1 MKRTLSKLAA
11 LFVALAALS
20 GSMVSASNLQEVTE
34 KVEAAS
40 QESETTENTAADEP
54 EAAESSDN
62 KEAPADAESTGTTEE
77 PASETETEDG
87 SYNKIPYF
95 AQPTDYL
102 YRAFN
107 DVLNLYV
114 KEHLYDFDRLEVL
127 EKFAYDLIQDHPELY
142 EMLLNTMLGTMDS
155 YSSYHEGGSTFLSV
169 KSPNAGFG
177 IVVKTGGDSIII
189 DKVMRSSPAETAGI
203 QPGDKLIGVMG
214 FDITGLGWN
223 AVSEMMKKTYAY
235 VGAKNDKGKYDDYN
249 PEVTLTVERD
259 GAPLSF
265 TLKKDVVDRDELSY
279 STQKYRDIDVGYI
292 TISSFLGE
300 TLAEDFKALV
310 NDIQSQGIER
320 LIIDLRDNGGGSL
333 DLATSMAELFTNE
346 GDILYYLNN
355 RNLEQPEA
363 VISDNPQKAD
373 FRTISVLV
381 NENTASAA
389 ELMASILRNRA
400 DAVLVGKT
408 TYGKALG
415 QNVFNFVS
423 GSYITITTYEVLDAN
438 GESYNAEGLVPDLVL
453 DNVECLYE
461 FPTDLP
467 VFNHENYKLIVPG
480 EYSEPCLALER
491 RLALI
496 GYLRDQKVD
505 GIWDDSTALALRV
518 FRNRLGVNDDPQTLL
533 DDRTVTQITTVING
547 LKDDT
552 YYEDSQFDVALIY
565 HSSLS
570 QAKRMLPEK
579 DALAKKQKKLI
590 EENNAR
596 LEALADADL

>member
-1 MKRTLSKLAA
+1 MKRTISKLAA
-11 LFVALAALS
+11 LFVAMATLS
-20 GSMVSASNLQEVTE
+20 GSMVYASNLQEVTE

-40 QESETTENTAADEP
+40 QENEQTEAVDS
-54 EAAESSDN
+54 EAAQTEPVTDN
-62 KEAPADAESTGTTEE
+62 KDTSTDTDAAKEGDASTQ
-77 PASETETEDG
+77 ETEADSE

-127 EKFAYDLIQDHPELY
+127 EKFAYDLVRDHPELY
-142 EMLLNTMLGTMDS
+142 EMLLNTLLGTMDS

-189 DKVMRSSPAETAGI
+189 DKVMRSSPADVAGI
-203 QPGDKLIGVMG
+203 QPGDRLIGVMG

-235 VGAKNDKGKYDDYN
+235 VGTKNDKGKYDDYN

-259 GAPLSF
+259 GTPLSF

-292 TISSFLGE
+292 TITSFLGE
-300 TLAEDFKALV
+300 TLADDFKALI
-310 NDIQSQGIER
+310 NDIRSQGIER

-355 RNLEQPEA
+355 RSLEQPEA

-373 FRTISVLV
+373 FRSISVLV

-408 TYGKALG
+408 TFGKALG

-438 GESYNAEGLVPDLVL
+438 GESYNAEGLVPDLIL

-467 VFNHENYKLIVPG
+467 IFNHENYKLIQPG

-505 GIWDDSTALALRV
+505 GIWDDSTALAVRV
-518 FRNRLGVNDDPQTLL
+518 FRNRLSLEADSQTLL
-533 DDRTVTQITTVING
+533 DDRTVTQLTNVING

-552 YYEDSQFDVALIY
+552 YYEDSQLDVALIY

-579 DALAKKQKKLI
+579 EALAKEQKKRI

-596 LEALADADL
+596 LEALADAEL